1 MWCVLWVRRTCDIEQ
16 LVWFDCTLN
25 PRVGHLEIACRTVA
39 LCTVRVLW
47 LHTTSHH
54 RTPTP
59 CPCKNDI
66 KWQTQCVKQG
76 PCSAGRC
83 VRYETL
89 VLRMHTFDTPIFI
102 KLNIYSWNEWN
113 EWERKEHHLQGGNF
127 LCLFF
132 FFLFADFA
140 QRTMFRFATPDINS
154 TANTAVLLW
163 VYATVYSAWWLH
175 FHVLQHSISFFF
187 HIQNSRRVQY
197 SSDEY
202 IFHSKE

>member
-25 PRVGHLEIACRTVA
+25 PRVGHLEITCRTVA

-89 VLRMHTFDTPIFI
+89 VWRMHTFDTPIFI

-132 FFLFADFA
+132 FLPVC
-140 QRTMFRFATPDINS
+140 RFRSEDNVPVCDPGYKF
-154 TANTAVLLW
+154 
-163 VYATVYSAWWLH
+163 YSKYC
-175 FHVLQHSISFFF
+175 SF
-187 HIQNSRRVQY
+187 IMSLCNC
-197 SSDEY
+197 
-202 IFHSKE
+202 I